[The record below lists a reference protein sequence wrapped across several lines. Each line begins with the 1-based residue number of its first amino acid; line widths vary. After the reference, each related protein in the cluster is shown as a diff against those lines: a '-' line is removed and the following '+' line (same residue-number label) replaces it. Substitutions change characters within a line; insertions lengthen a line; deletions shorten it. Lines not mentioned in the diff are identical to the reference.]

1 MGIPSFYKHLLRR
14 FKNITSGSYKSL
26 VLPDVLN
33 GGNEVAVF
41 MLDFN
46 CIIYAAMKTI
56 KPTASEPYE
65 MGLRRE
71 VGIWLDRLVDIVGP
85 RDEVFIAVDGP
96 VPLAKIHQQRLRR
109 FKSVWL
115 RRRDIALRAEL
126 GLPPVTEG
134 WDRNAITPGTAF
146 MDEMN
151 RFLAAWTLKWNKRG
165 GSQCVLS
172 GSDEAGE
179 GEHKVMRRLSGMTGK
194 NVVIYGLDA
203 DLILLGM
210 LHADLTGNRVILC
223 RENGEGTVTDV
234 AELTIQFFD
243 PTAVLEA
250 MWQTHCR
257 DGTPRSL
264 WLRDYVAIMSV
275 LGNDFMPHSLGWSIR
290 DDAIGFILDG
300 LETICF
306 LEKARLTKDGKINR
320 AVLLKFFQWCS
331 AQEYNR
337 VSNWLRQKKKWYP
350 PALKQIEPFARAC
363 EEAESEPMV
372 RQTEMFLLD
381 GGQLSPQWRKLLET
395 YHFSSSSAAEQG
407 AVEFI
412 RGFQW
417 VFSYYLDSTS
427 VDVNWYYSWSSAPTF
442 STLARVLERMEEL
455 PSASGSYVAVSPV
468 TQLVMVLPAESHGLL
483 PLAVRERLGKYFEY
497 LPESFSL
504 EFFGHRFLW
513 ECEPIIPFM
522 PRALAEK
529 IALSSAF

>member
-14 FKNITSGSYKSL
+14 FKNITSGSFKSL
-26 VLPDVLN
+26 VGPDVL
-33 GGNEVAVF
+33 VSAF

-46 CIIYAAMKTI
+46 CIIYAAMKTL
-56 KPTASEPYE
+56 KPTVSEAYE
-65 MGLRRE
+65 VGLRRE
-71 VGIWLDRLVDIVGP
+71 VGVWLERLISIVDP
-85 RDEVFIAVDGP
+85 KEEVFIAVDGP

-115 RRRDIALRAEL
+115 RRRDTALRSEL
-126 GLPPVTEG
+126 GLPAAEEG

-151 RFLAAWTLKWNKRG
+151 RFLAAWTLKWNKQGR
-165 GSQCVLS
+165 SQCVLS

-179 GEHKVMRRLSGMTGK
+179 GEHKVMRRLATTTGK
-194 NVVIYGLDA
+194 NVVVYGLDA

-250 MWQTHCR
+250 MWLTHCK
-257 DGTPRSL
+257 DGTPRSV
-264 WLRDYVAIMSV
+264 WLHDYVAIMSV

-290 DDAIGFILDG
+290 DDAIAFILDG

-306 LEKARLTKDGKINR
+306 IEKARLLQNGKINR
-320 AVLLKFFQWCS
+320 HILLKFFTWCS
-331 AQEYNR
+331 AQEYGR
-337 VSNWLRQKKKWYP
+337 VSKWLYQKKKWYP
-350 PALKQIEPFARAC
+350 PALKQTEAFARAC
-363 EEAESEPMV
+363 EEAEMEPMV
-372 RQTEMFLLD
+372 RQTEMFLLED
-381 GGQLSPQWRKLLET
+381 GKLSQRWRPLLET
-395 YHFSSSSAAEQG
+395 YHFSSSSQAETG

-427 VDVNWYYSWSSAPTF
+427 VDVNWYYLWSSAPTF

-455 PSASGSYVAVSPV
+455 PSASGSSIAVSPV
-468 TQLVMVLPAESHGLL
+468 TQLVMVLPPESHRLL
-483 PLAVRERLGKYFEY
+483 PFAVKERLGTYFEY

-504 EFFGHRFLW
+504 EYFGKRFLW

-522 PRALAEK
+522 PRLLAEK
-529 IALSSAF
+529 IAGGS